1 MDILKSL
8 HPKRLSFSGKRSKD
22 VDDLPLNEKPFTS
35 LNDEVSSPSNAYEE
49 KEPNML
55 KSKHSILKFRSSV
68 TLSDPDLPSKFKEL
82 FEKDSSE
89 ILIKRYK
96 CVHISHF
103 ISSYGKLYVTSNF
116 LCFVESKLK
125 NLQVVIRLED
135 IEKYETHSSGV
146 NIYAYNQ
153 KHTFTD
159 FSGESGVAFISN
171 YLRLIKKSNSV
182 GNAGV
187 SLKPLSRQSPAS
199 ADGKVCDSPLPIE
212 PPTKPARS
220 KNSLSARQSASSSP
234 PLAFKSIT
242 SDGGGTSGLS
252 TISDVAYKASCIPL
266 LLLTRIISFA
276 VSMATSSLQAAPFGF
291 QPPRAFTSLAFL
303 AVSVVYLYY
312 RLDRIPLNNS
322 VGLIN
327 AHDYSN
333 INGPRGGED
342 EGDCRNEF
350 QKLVASLQS
359 LSQTLQRLE
368 AKLTSG

>member
-1 MDILKSL
+1 MS
-8 HPKRLSFSGKRSKD
+8 RLSLSGKRSKD
-22 VDDLPLNEKPFTS
+22 VDDPPLNEKPFTS
-35 LNDEVSSPSNAYEE
+35 PNDEASPPSNSYEE
-49 KEPNML
+49 REFSML

-82 FEKDSSE
+82 FEKDSNE

-96 CVHISHF
+96 CVYISHF

-135 IEKYETHSSGV
+135 IESYETHSSGV

-159 FSGESGVAFISN
+159 FGGESGVAFLSN
-171 YLRLIKKSNSV
+171 YLRLTKKSNSV
-182 GNAGV
+182 GNSGV
-187 SLKPLSRQSPAS
+187 SSRSLSRQSTVP
-199 ADGKVCDSPLPIE
+199 ADGRTSTSPLTVSPPI
-212 PPTKPARS
+212 KPSRS
-220 KNSLSARQSASSSP
+220 KSGLSARQSMSP
-234 PLAFKSIT
+234 AAPLAFKPIT
-242 SDGGGTSGLS
+242 GDSSNNGGLS

-266 LLLTRIISFA
+266 LLLTRILSFA
-276 VSMATSSLQAAPFGF
+276 VSMATSSLQATPFGF
-291 QPPRAFTSLAFL
+291 QPPRAFTKFFAYIILAFL
-303 AVSVVYLYY
+303 AISVVYLYY
-312 RLDRIPLNNS
+312 RLDHIPLNDAAGLMNTNS
-322 VGLIN
+322 Y
-327 AHDYSN
+327 DSS
-333 INGPRGGED
+333 NGPGGGGGGD

-368 AKLTSG
+368 AKLTPG